1 MFAISYPIWIISEP
15 WFYSPKHTLLVK
27 SNPSELIKTDFFF
40 WCLNRRVCAAGVI
53 SDQAHTI
60 HFECSRRSWSL
71 QSMHCWCVLFASPS
85 PADAAAKC
93 TSPYN
98 QGALLGWFNYWHAW
112 LLLTVD
118 NKPSGSFVVTLRT
131 YTYTREGGFNFKGAD
146 KFWRLRSRCMRF
158 NYKF

>member
-15 WFYSPKHTLLVK
+15 WFYSPEHTLLIK
-27 SNPSELIKTDFFF
+27 SDPSELIKTDFIF

-71 QSMHCWCVLFASPS
+71 QSMVCAIRERLPTPS

-93 TSPYN
+93 TFPYN
-98 QGALLGWFNYWHAW
+98 QGALLGWFNYWHAR

-118 NKPSGSFVVTLRT
+118 NKPSGSCVVTLRT
-131 YTYTREGGFNFKGAD
+131 YRYIRESGFNFKEPLIISVG
-146 KFWRLRSRCMRF
+146 
-158 NYKF
+158 